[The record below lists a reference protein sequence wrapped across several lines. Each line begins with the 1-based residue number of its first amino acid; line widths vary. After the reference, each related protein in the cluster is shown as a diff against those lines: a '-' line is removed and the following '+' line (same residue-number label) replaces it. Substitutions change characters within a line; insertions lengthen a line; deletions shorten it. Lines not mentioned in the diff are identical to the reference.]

1 MKPDSDLFLTTT
13 STLSPPLILDSD
25 MGEALQDSD
34 LEFFNSALPHD
45 SPSNGLTFED
55 ALVTS
60 SPSSRSLQHNQ
71 YLDSNLQ
78 SKRYQEPQ
86 HLAGIGEGSQVLSKQ
101 LSVSPGTS
109 SQDSSSDS
117 SRRYKRKTSS
127 SSSQSAVATVDT
139 IMTDEKGGNGWRPD
153 DLMLGGDD
161 PSYGLDNAGFPSLGG
176 LSDPLSMET
185 DYELSNKTM
194 ENHFDFD
201 SAASSPSPFDA
212 GILSASSSIGAV
224 KNIDLS
230 YQRTHRPGNK
240 FGYNGRMLPVS
251 LLATLLSCVVS
262 TKHKLAL
269 TGSCVGSLRTRF
281 PRSFTVVGDGHESGV
296 IPLSA
301 HESFPIFEF

>member
-1 MKPDSDLFLTTT
+1 MFAQRKPQSLPVVYAADNVSVTYRSSSSSAMKPDDDLFPSTT

-25 MGEALQDSD
+25 MGEVLQDSD

-45 SPSNGLTFED
+45 SPSNGPTFED
-55 ALVTS
+55 GFVTS
-60 SPSSRSLQHNQ
+60 SPSSRSLPQDQ
-71 YLDSNLQ
+71 YSDSALR
-78 SKRYQEPQ
+78 SKQYREPQ
-86 HLAGIGEGSQVLSKQ
+86 HLLSRYCQGDQTLSTQ

-117 SRRYKRKTSS
+117 SRRHKRKTSS
-127 SSSQSAVATVDT
+127 SSSGSAVGTADT
-139 IMTDEKGGNGWRPD
+139 IMTDGKVESGWMPD
-153 DLMLGGDD
+153 DPMVGGDE
-161 PSYGLDNAGFPSLGG
+161 PSYDLDNTGFPSLGG

-212 GILSASSSIGAV
+212 GGLSASSPIGAV

-230 YQRTHRPGNK
+230 YQRTHKPGNK

-251 LLATLLSCVVS
+251 AVLRYLVDNMTLNHL
-262 TKHKLAL
+262 
-269 TGSCVGSLRTRF
+269 
-281 PRSFTVVGDGHESGV
+281 
-296 IPLSA
+296 
-301 HESFPIFEF
+301 